1 MLERTLAAR
10 GSLPAVH
17 GSPADSQ
24 GLRTAG
30 GSNASSALAASGLSG
45 TGASAA
51 AGGASTSAAAAAA
64 ATIVPRPSPPTSP
77 LPGVPLSPSALGAR
91 GRLDSGVGTS
101 GSGAQTPLS
110 GYSSMAAEV
119 GSAGDTPRRGLDSDP
134 QP

>member
-17 GSPADSQ
+17 GSPAADST

-30 GSNASSALAASGLSG
+30 GSNASTAMAAASGISG
-45 TGASAA
+45 MGASTA

-64 ATIVPRPSPPTSP
+64 NTILPRPSPPASP
-77 LPGVPLSPSALGAR
+77 LPGVPLSPSLGAR

-101 GSGAQTPLS
+101 GSGAQTPPS
-110 GYSSMAAEV
+110 GYSSMAAEA
-119 GSAGDTPRRGLDSDP
+119 GSPRRDLDSAP
-134 QP
+134 RP